1 MILRKPYAFFIKHFK
16 LIHIVLAVLL
26 CYSIYNTKVLLD
38 FFNEYAASIINVV
51 GQDLTSTL
59 LPTLFQVV
67 PIFIVLF
74 TIIILVVMIVKK
86 KPNVFYVIN
95 IVIYIYLLVMIQVSK
110 STLNT
115 MSLTLIDARTVRLVR
130 DLITVAFV
138 AQIFSAV
145 IIIVRATGFD
155 VKKFNFKEDLKDL
168 EISEEDREEFEVQ
181 INFDKNKLVRN
192 IRKTIRYLK
201 YAYKENRLLANS
213 VISGASVIIIGL
225 ICFGIFTRTPIIE
238 QNNLFIGNNFT
249 MAITGSYLT
258 NTDYDGK
265 QLNEDYYYLVL
276 RVKIKNNSFTP
287 SGLDI
292 ATTKILI
299 GNYVYTPT
307 DLNRDSFSDFGV
319 VYQGENIGTEYENKV
334 FIYQIPKQLINQQMT
349 FSFVDKN
356 NVSKDSKF
364 KSTKVKIKY
373 LDLTGIKS
381 SEKVNLTSELQ
392 FKNSILSDYIIKI
405 NNFSV
410 QKQYKLNYNFCIST
424 ECYTSYEYVKPSVT
438 TNYNKAILRINGTLN
453 KELSIP
459 GIYDLYDFIE
469 KFGKLYYTIDGTKKV
484 QTVKLKEV
492 VPNRVKDSNT
502 YYIEILDEVIRAE
515 HLSIVFTIRDR
526 NYEYILK

>member
-16 LIHIVLAVLL
+16 LIHIVLAILL

-38 FFNEYAASIINVV
+38 FFNEYAASIINVI
-51 GQDLTSTL
+51 GQDLTATL
-59 LPTLFQVV
+59 LSTLFQIV
-67 PIFIVLF
+67 PIFIVIF
-74 TIIILVVMIVKK
+74 TIAILVVMVVKK
-86 KPNVFYVIN
+86 KPTLFYVVN
-95 IVIYIYLLVMIQVSK
+95 IVIYIYLLIIIQVSK

-130 DLITVAFV
+130 DLIMVAFV

-145 IIIVRATGFD
+145 IIIIRATGFD

-213 VISGASVIIIGL
+213 IASFLVVLIVGL
-225 ICFGIFTRTPIIE
+225 TCFVIFTKPPVIE
-238 QNNLFIGNNFT
+238 QNNLFSGNSFT
-249 MAITGSYLT
+249 MAITDSYLT
-258 NTDYDGK
+258 NTDYEGK
-265 QLNEDYYYLVL
+265 QLDEDYYFLIL
-276 RVKIKNNSFTP
+276 RVKIKNNSLTP

-307 DLNRDSFSDFGV
+307 DLKRDSFSDFGV
-319 VYQGENIGTEYENKV
+319 VYQGENIETEYEYKV
-334 FIYQIPKQLINQQMT
+334 FVYQIPKQLINHEMT

-356 NVSKDSKF
+356 SVNKDSKF
-364 KSTKVKIKY
+364 KSTKVKIQY
-373 LDLTGIKS
+373 VDLTGIKS
-381 SEKVNLTSELQ
+381 SQKVQLTNELE
-392 FKNSILSDYIIKI
+392 FKDSILPDYTVKI

-410 QKQYKLNYNFCIST
+410 QKQYKLNYDFCIAK
-424 ECYTSYEYVKPSVT
+424 ECHTSYEYVKPSVT
-438 TNYNKAILRINGTLN
+438 TNYNKAILRINGSLN
-453 KELSIP
+453 RGLSIP
-459 GIYDLYDFIE
+459 GVYDLYDFIE
-469 KFGKLYYTIDGTKKV
+469 KFGRIYYTVDGTKKV

-492 VPNRVKDSNT
+492 VPNRVKDSST
-502 YYIEILDEVIRAE
+502 YYIEVLEEVLQAQN
-515 HLSIVFTIRDR
+515 LSIVFTIRDR